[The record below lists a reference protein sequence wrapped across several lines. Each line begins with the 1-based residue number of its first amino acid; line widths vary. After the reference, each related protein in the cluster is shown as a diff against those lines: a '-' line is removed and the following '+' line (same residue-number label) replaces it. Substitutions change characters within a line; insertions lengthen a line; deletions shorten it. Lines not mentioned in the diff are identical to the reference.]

1 MRKLWRR
8 LRVASVV
15 AVAAVG
21 VIALAGV
28 FGAGASGKPRLGSR
42 GIRGLPAGGVR
53 AARVA
58 RSRSSWD
65 LGNFTPIGSSTVW
78 ATASGTGSRDAPQAV
93 LRTSDGGARW
103 SDVTP
108 PGLHRAT
115 AAREVYS
122 IDFVTST
129 RAWLSYGPPD
139 HPALLRSSDGG
150 QRWTRAG
157 STPADCQI
165 QFVNRLD
172 GWCVANPGRPG
183 HEGTVINQ
191 TTNGGQSWRE
201 VSHNVGA
208 GPASTDPL
216 PQSCDWSVSFTSPK
230 VGFAGGGLCRRP
242 SIYSTADGGARW
254 HRRLRLHGLATFTE
268 VVGNARNEAMG
279 VDDLLGSAFF
289 YRSSDGG
296 TRWTRV
302 NPPGPSDDGVLGAD
316 VVTARVWKDQV
327 AGNIL
332 LATDNAGRS
341 WTRTT
346 ADVTLNTTDQLQ
358 FSTAL
363 VGWDQQIDE
372 SIHDV
377 LHTTDGGRLWTTVH
391 VPR

>member
-1 MRKLWRR
+1 
-8 LRVASVV
+8 
-15 AVAAVG
+15 
-21 VIALAGV
+21 
-28 FGAGASGKPRLGSR
+28 
-42 GIRGLPAGGVR
+42 
-53 AARVA
+53 
-58 RSRSSWD
+58 
-65 LGNFTPIGSSTVW
+65 
-78 ATASGTGSRDAPQAV
+78 
-93 LRTSDGGARW
+93 
-103 SDVTP
+103 
-108 PGLHRAT
+108 
-115 AAREVYS
+115 
-122 IDFVTST
+122 
-129 RAWLSYGPPD
+129 
-139 HPALLRSSDGG
+139 
-150 QRWTRAG
+150 
-157 STPADCQI
+157 
-165 QFVNRLD
+165 
-172 GWCVANPGRPG
+172 
-183 HEGTVINQ
+183 
-191 TTNGGQSWRE
+191 
-201 VSHNVGA
+201 
-208 GPASTDPL
+208 
-216 PQSCDWSVSFTSPK
+216 
-230 VGFAGGGLCRRP
+230 
-242 SIYSTADGGARW
+242 
-254 HRRLRLHGLATFTE
+254 
-268 VVGNARNEAMG
+268 MG